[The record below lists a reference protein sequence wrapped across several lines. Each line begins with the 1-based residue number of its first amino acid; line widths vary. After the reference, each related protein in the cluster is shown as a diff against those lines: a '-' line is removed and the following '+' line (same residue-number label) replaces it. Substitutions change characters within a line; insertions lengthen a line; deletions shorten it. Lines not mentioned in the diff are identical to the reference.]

1 MEAQAQ
7 MKYHHSERCFTYR
20 MKRPMVFLSLW
31 LRAFRVWEICESI
44 QTTLRWLLRQSEDPT
59 VVRTAPTSLG
69 LPLRESCFETSAR
82 WGVWLG
88 RHICYT
94 TTQVSQGVLSGNR
107 NLTLRTSVKARLIND
122 FQYESRLRKQ
132 GQRSFGKYGK
142 YEQIIPEVSE

>member
-1 MEAQAQ
+1 VEAQAQ

-69 LPLRESCFETSAR
+69 LPFE
-82 WGVWLG
+82 
-88 RHICYT
+88 
-94 TTQVSQGVLSGNR
+94 GVLFRDICQMGSLAGAAYLLHDNAGVPR
-107 NLTLRTSVKARLIND
+107 RAQWEQKSHVAHK
-122 FQYESRLRKQ
+122 RK
-132 GQRSFGKYGK
+132 S
-142 YEQIIPEVSE
+142 SLD